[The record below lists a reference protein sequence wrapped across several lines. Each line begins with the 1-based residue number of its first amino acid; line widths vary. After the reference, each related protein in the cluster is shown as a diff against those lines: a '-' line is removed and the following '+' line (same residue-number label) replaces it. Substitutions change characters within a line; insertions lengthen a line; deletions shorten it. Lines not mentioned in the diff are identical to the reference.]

1 MNKQILLLIQFTCTV
16 FFTNAQVWQWSVEVD
31 SVISG
36 ETNNHPQAYLWIPEN
51 CKQVKAVVFA
61 QHNMVEEGMLEH
73 PLFRKTMSELGI
85 AEVWVT
91 PGINMSFDFTKD
103 ASEDFTYMMKLLA
116 DVSGYTELEHIP
128 IVPLGHSAYATFPW
142 NFAAW
147 NPRRTLALISVHG
160 DAPQTNLTG
169 YGKANVE
176 WGNRNI
182 DGVPALFIMG
192 EYEWWEDRITP
203 AFNYIAKHPN
213 STISLFCDAGHG
225 HFDYSDEMIDYVCM
239 FIKKATQKRLPKT
252 MSVHKPNVLIPLKP
266 QQGWLMDRW
275 HKDRLPTATAAP
287 YALYKGDR
295 RLASWVFDEQMAK
308 ATEKFYAAARG
319 KKEQYIGFRQNGK
332 VLKPVKSHASY
343 QLQFL
348 PLNDGISFTLKAFFA
363 DTSKTKPVTSF
374 ATTPLKIDRIC
385 GPVKKINDS
394 TFQISFSKLGFNN
407 FKRSNDIWLLAHNKA
422 DEQYKSSV
430 QQLNMRFPIL
440 NKEGSE
446 QKINFSSITNQTTKA
461 RSLKLTATTTSGLP
475 VLYYVKEGPAFV
487 KGSRLICTKIPP
499 RSKYPVK
506 VTVVAWQYGIAGKH
520 QSAKP
525 VEQSFFV
532 TQ

>member
-1 MNKQILLLIQFTCTV
+1 MKVLLVIIFICSACLS
-16 FFTNAQVWQWSVEVD
+16 NAQVWQWSVKVD
-31 SVISG
+31 SVLSG
-36 ETNNHPQAYLWIPEN
+36 ETNDHPQAYLWIPEN

-91 PGINMSFDFTKD
+91 PGINMPFDFTHD
-103 ASEDFTYMMKLLA
+103 AGEDFTYMMKLLA

-128 IVPLGHSAYATFPW
+128 VIPLGHSAYATFPW

-147 NPRRTLALISVHG
+147 NPGRTLALVSVHG

-176 WGNRNI
+176 WGDRNI

-213 STISLFCDAGHG
+213 SVISLFCDAGHG
-225 HFDYSDEMIDYVCM
+225 HFDYSDEIIAYVCM
-239 FIKKATQKRLPKT
+239 FIKTAAQKRLPKT
-252 MSVHKPNVLIPLKP
+252 MSVHKPNVLIPVKP

-295 RLASWVFDEQMAK
+295 RFASWVFDEQIAK

-319 KKEQYIGFRQNGK
+319 KKEQYIGFSQNGTI
-332 VLKPVKSHASY
+332 LKPVKSHASY
-343 QLQFL
+343 QLQFV
-348 PLNDGISFTLKAFFA
+348 PQEDGISFTVKAFFE
-363 DTSKTKPVTSF
+363 DTSKIKPVASF

-394 TFQISFSKLGFNN
+394 TFQLSFSRLGFNN
-407 FKRSNDIWLLAHNKA
+407 SKRSNDIWLLAHNK
-422 DEQYKSSV
+422 DDGQYKSSV
-430 QQLNMRFPIL
+430 QQLNMRFPL
-440 NKEGSE
+440 FNREGSE
-446 QKINFSSITNQTTKA
+446 QQINFPSINNQTAKTK
-461 RSLKLTATTTSGLP
+461 SLQLIATTTSGLP
-475 VLYYVKEGPAFV
+475 VSYYVKEGPALI
-487 KGSRLICTKIPP
+487 KGNRLIFTRIPP
-499 RSKYPVK
+499 GSKYPVK
-506 VTVVAWQYGIAGKH
+506 VTVVAWQYGIAGKY

-525 VEQSFFV
+525 VEQSFYIV
-532 TQ
+532 K